1 MTALQNNSMS
11 PAVSWL
17 FLGYF
22 LVLFAERAHSLV
34 RICRTSFADLYRT
47 GFDGFV
53 DTVTVL
59 SMTAAL
65 FLLIF
70 ACKGFWQSLFNPAAL
85 PDYTMLTVTAGV
97 MLVSGMMHT
106 EYTVAPVQ
114 FVSYGMLIVAM
125 ILRTVQVSA
134 GSVHVLV
141 FACFPD
147 GVFHGN
153 SRDVPFGNLP
163 RHAFPCDR
171 GRRGTGIGCLFYM
184 DAAGSVCRAGK
195 RPSALDSDADCR
207 SRRRRYSGNAL
218 EGKRQYLCPDFHR
231 SVGCAVCGGQGAV
244 CIAEVTR
251 PVTANPA
258 LRNRKGVYPCDI
270 MTLQ

>member
-1 MTALQNNSMS
+1 MHALQNNSMS

-134 GSVHVLV
+134 GAAHPFMFWYSLV
-141 FACFPD
+141 FLTAFSMAIPVMYRSEISRATLFHVIEAVVALALVACFTWML
-147 GVFHGN
+147 
-153 SRDVPFGNLP
+153 RD
-163 RHAFPCDR
+163 
-171 GRRGTGIGCLFYM
+171 LF
-184 DAAGSVCRAGK
+184 A
-195 RPSALDSDADCR
+195 
-207 SRRRRYSGNAL
+207 
-218 EGKRQYLCPDFHR
+218 
-231 SVGCAVCGGQGAV
+231 GQGSDLLRWIPMLIAAV
-244 CIAEVTR
+244 GDAVILAMRWKESVNTF
-251 PVTANPA
+251 VLIFIILSAVLFAVGKVLFA
-258 LRNRKGVYPCDI
+258 LQK
-270 MTLQ
+270 